1 MARRTR
7 QQAAQRNMRILFG
20 ILAVL
25 VVASMVLSMVVTNP
39 GVPLP
44 PPTSVPPQSAPL
56 PIVTPP

>member
-7 QQAAQRNMRILFG
+7 QQTAQRNMRILFG
-20 ILAVL
+20 ILAIL

-39 GVPLP
+39 GVTVP
-44 PPTSVPPQSAPL
+44 PPTSASQQSAPL

>member
-7 QQAAQRNMRILFG
+7 QQTAQRNMRILFG

-39 GVPLP
+39 GVPVP
-44 PPTSVPPQSAPL
+44 PPTSAPQQSAPL

>member
-44 PPTSVPPQSAPL
+44 PPTSAPPQSAPL